1 MAKKSKVV
9 RVGEL
14 SWPQDAWDRM
24 LADADH
30 AAEEYARRWPQVTAV
45 RYDRETKLVVLDLNN
60 GAQFTVPADKLQGVA
75 TATEAARSGVR
86 ILGPNW
92 AIEFPKIDEQF
103 TVESLLTGV
112 FGNRQWMTKLNKT
125 AGATKISSRRSA
137 IRTNGR
143 KESRP
148 KKFLTT

>member
-30 AAEEYARRWPQVTAV
+30 AAEEYARRWPRVTAV
-45 RYDRETKLVVLDLNN
+45 RYDRESKLVVLDLNN

-75 TATEAARSGVR
+75 TATEAVRSDVR

-92 AIEFPKIDEQF
+92 AIEFPKLDEQF

-125 AGATKISSRRSA
+125 ASATKISSRRSA
-137 IRTNGR
+137 IGSSGR

-148 KKFLTT
+148 KKLLTT